1 MKAERPFAQRQHF
14 LNRLASG
21 SAELSLSFPRGVL
34 AEPFELR
41 LIPET
46 SVEFRIGSIEV
57 ARLV

>member
-1 MKAERPFAQRQHF
+1 VKAEKPFAQRQYF

-21 SAELSLSFPRGVL
+21 SAELSFVVPRGVL

-46 SVEFRIGSIEV
+46 SVEFRIGSVEV